1 MSDPITLQTFCKVTE
16 LCKFGTVDAVT
27 SPTGLRDRKKA
38 ATRSA
43 LAAAA
48 VELARERG
56 LHEVTADAIAARAGV
71 STRTFHNY
79 FASKEEAVLH
89 HLEGVIEEM
98 IEVLRNR
105 PADEHILDSLEVCAF
120 TLLSDPAWSF
130 EEINAC
136 MVFIE
141 ENAVQLA
148 RHIQVERRSSQLLV
162 DAIAE
167 RTGTDPATDLYPNLL
182 HHVTTGALKAAI
194 EMHVSGSSTPVE
206 ELLREAFAGL
216 RRGFGR
222 PQPRP

>member
-1 MSDPITLQTFCKVTE
+1 MRHSIILQSLCKVAE
-16 LCKFGTVDAVT
+16 LCNFGTVDEVT

-56 LHEVTADAIAARAGV
+56 LHEVTAEAIAARAGV

-79 FASKEEAVLH
+79 FASKEEALLH
-89 HLEGVIEEM
+89 HLEGVVSEM
-98 IEVLRNR
+98 IDVLRNR
-105 PADEHILDSLEVCAF
+105 PVDEHILDSLEACALA
-120 TLLSDPAWSF
+120 LLDDSAWSF
-130 EEINAC
+130 EEITAC
-136 MVFIE
+136 MVFVE

-148 RHIQVERRSSQLLV
+148 RHIEAGRRSSQLLV

-194 EMHVSGSSTPVE
+194 EMHMAGASAPVD
-206 ELLREAFAGL
+206 ELLREAFARL
-216 RRGFGR
+216 RRGFG
-222 PQPRP
+222 